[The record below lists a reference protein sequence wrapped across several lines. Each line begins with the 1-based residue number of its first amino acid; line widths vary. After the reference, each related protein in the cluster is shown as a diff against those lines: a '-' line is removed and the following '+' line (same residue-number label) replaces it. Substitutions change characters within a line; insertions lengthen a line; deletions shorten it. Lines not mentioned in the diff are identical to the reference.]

1 MQYYC
6 PICNKAGLPDF
17 HVQATICPQCNS
29 DLKPFMLLHNI
40 GKSHRLKLFTFI
52 GAALAIIVLAVF
64 VYITVN
70 ENRSLKSNYTLPYS
84 QLKDSVN
91 NRLPGIVDKTNE
103 QTENK
108 NDINDIVIHY
118 KVKKGDY
125 PAKIAAFFY
134 DDWSMYKKIESDNNL
149 KNHYTLQIGQTL
161 IIKLK
166 SE

>member
-1 MQYYC
+1 
-6 PICNKAGLPDF
+6 
-17 HVQATICPQCNS
+17 
-29 DLKPFMLLHNI
+29 
-40 GKSHRLKLFTFI
+40 
-52 GAALAIIVLAVF
+52 
-64 VYITVN
+64 
-70 ENRSLKSNYTLPYS
+70 
-84 QLKDSVN
+84 LKDSVN